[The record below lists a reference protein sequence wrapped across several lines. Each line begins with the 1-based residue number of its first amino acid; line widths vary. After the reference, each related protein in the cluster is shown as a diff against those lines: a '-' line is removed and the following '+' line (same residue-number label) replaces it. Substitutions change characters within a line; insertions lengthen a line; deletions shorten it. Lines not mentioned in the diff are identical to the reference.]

1 MEHINVLPSIESNQL
16 REGISAEVAMMQ
28 YGKEAWQN
36 QLRIDLQNFTRAI
49 NKVMVYASETYCF
62 AEPMET
68 SVEFCNWALNII
80 HALCKNPK
88 LKPLSQGF
96 YRDIT
101 KYKIAS
107 YLKNGNIQ
115 DAVNEYDSLKKAMED
130 YTNFCQEQIKNP
142 NTEKDFGTKAFKNM
156 EHYTKEFAQSK
167 LQYILQ
173 HLKEITPQDSFEK
186 FQKLI

>member
-1 MEHINVLPSIESNQL
+1 
-16 REGISAEVAMMQ
+16 
-28 YGKEAWQN
+28 
-36 QLRIDLQNFTRAI
+36 
-49 NKVMVYASETYCF
+49 MVYASETHCF

-68 SVEFCNWALNII
+68 SVDFCDWALNII
-80 HALCKNPK
+80 NALCKNPK

-107 YLKNGNIQ
+107 YLKNEKIEE
-115 DAVNEYDSLKKAMED
+115 AVKEFKNLNKVMEEYVE
-130 YTNFCQEQIKNP
+130 FCQKQIQNEKLEQ
-142 NTEKDFGTKAFKNM
+142 EFGTKAFKNM
-156 EHYTKEFAQSK
+156 THYTKEFAESK

-186 FQKLI
+186 FKKMI